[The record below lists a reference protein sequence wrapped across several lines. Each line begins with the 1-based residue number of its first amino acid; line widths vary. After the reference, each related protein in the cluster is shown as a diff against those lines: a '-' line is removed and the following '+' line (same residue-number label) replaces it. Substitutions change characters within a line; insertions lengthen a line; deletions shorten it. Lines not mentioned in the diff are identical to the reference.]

1 MNRFSLL
8 ASLVVALVS
17 IGPAIA
23 ADPAAVQHSI
33 AKATAFLVSSQADD
47 GSFAAD
53 IGPAMTG
60 LVLTA
65 LVRSGT
71 PPDAPVVQR

>member
-23 ADPAAVQHSI
+23 ADPAAVQHYI

-47 GSFAAD
+47 
-53 IGPAMTG
+53 
-60 LVLTA
+60 
-65 LVRSGT
+65 
-71 PPDAPVVQR
+71 